1 MKALVA
7 KFSLGREVWD
17 RFKSRLFS
25 RPTESQALSL
35 ELTEIPEFSIIGSQ
49 WVKIRTIMSGISGM
63 DESLFIHNDL
73 SPYAAFLSFPF
84 IPGHENLGLVIQT
97 GRDVDS
103 IEEGERVI
111 LDPVL
116 SCRPRGVSPPC
127 PSCARGEPSA
137 CRNFDKGLL
146 GPGILIGACRDTGG
160 GWSDGFIAHR
170 SQVRVLPQDME
181 SDHAILVPEFTRAVR
196 AVLQHPPSPGDS
208 VIVVGARPLGC
219 LTAMAL
225 RLLHPNVNVLMVEEY
240 PLPTDL
246 QAKFSDNH
254 VTLSLG
260 IDLAYEEVAQFVKGA
275 VRYPEV
281 GRLTMEGGADLVYE
295 TTGTGENIE
304 HALRFTGEGR
314 KLVLL
319 DMNRPMGFDF
329 SPLWLKNIR
338 MFGTLFSG
346 RDSYKQ
352 GVLETFDIALG
363 LASMESVSFGE
374 LITHKFRLEDYHSAF
389 QTLKDRSSNSAMK
402 VIFQHV
408 M

>member
-7 KFSLGREVWD
+7 NFSLGREVWD
-17 RFKSRLFS
+17 RFKSKIFS
-25 RPTESQALSL
+25 RSGELQALSL
-35 ELTEIPEFSIIGSQ
+35 ELREIPEFSIVGSQ

-63 DESLFIHNDL
+63 DESLFIHQDL

-97 GRDVDS
+97 GRDVDT

-111 LDPVL
+111 VDPVL
-116 SCRPRGVSPPC
+116 SCRPRGISPPC

-137 CRNFDKGLL
+137 CRNFDKGVV

-181 SDHAILVPEFTRAVR
+181 SDHAILIPEFTRAVR

-219 LTAMAL
+219 LTAVAL
-225 RLLHPNVNVLMVEEY
+225 RLLHPKVNILTVEEY
-240 PLPTDL
+240 PLPTEL
-246 QAKFSDNH
+246 EGKFSDNH

-260 IDLAYEEVAQFVKGA
+260 IDLAYEEIAQFVKGA

-281 GRLTMEGGADLVYE
+281 GRLTLEGGADLVYE

-304 HALRFTGEGR
+304 HALRFTGEGK

-319 DMNRPMGFDF
+319 EMNRPTGFDF

-338 MFGTLFSG
+338 MFGTFFSG
-346 RDSYKQ
+346 RDSYEQ
-352 GVLETFDIALG
+352 GVIETFDIALG
-363 LASMESVSFGE
+363 LASMEGVSFRE
-374 LITHKFRLEDYHSAF
+374 LITHKFRLEDYNSAF
-389 QTLKDRSSNSAMK
+389 EALKKRSANNAMK

>member
-97 GRDVDS
+97 GRDVDG

-116 SCRPRGVSPPC
+116 SCRPRGVNPPC

-246 QAKFSDNH
+246 QAKFSDSH

-304 HALRFTGEGR
+304 HALRFTGEGK

-338 MFGTLFSG
+338 IFGTLFSG

-389 QTLKDRSSNSAMK
+389 QTLKDRSSNNAMK

>member
-7 KFSLGREVWD
+7 KFSLGKEVWD
-17 RFKSRLFS
+17 RFKSRLLS
-25 RPTESQALSL
+25 RPSESHALSL

-97 GRDVDS
+97 GRDVDG

-116 SCRPRGVSPPC
+116 SCRPRGVNPPC

-225 RLLHPNVNVLMVEEY
+225 RLVHPNVNVLMVEEY

-246 QAKFSDNH
+246 QAKFSDHH

-363 LASMESVSFGE
+363 LASMESVSFRE

-389 QTLKDRSSNSAMK
+389 QTLKDRSSNGAMK

>member
-25 RPTESQALSL
+25 RPTESQGLSL

-97 GRDVDS
+97 GRDVDG

-116 SCRPRGVSPPC
+116 SCRPRGVNPPC

-146 GPGILIGACRDTGG
+146 APGILIGACRDTGG

-196 AVLQHPPSPGDS
+196 AVLQHPPSAGDS

-219 LTAMAL
+219 LTALAL
-225 RLLHPNVNVLMVEEY
+225 RLLHPNANVLMVEEY
-240 PLPTDL
+240 PLPTEL
-246 QAKFSDNH
+246 QGKFSDNH

-329 SPLWLKNIR
+329 SPLWLKNIK

-363 LASMESVSFGE
+363 LASMEGVSFGE

-389 QTLKDRSSNSAMK
+389 QTLKDRSSSNAMK

>member
-17 RFKSRLFS
+17 RFKSRLFTRS
-25 RPTESQALSL
+25 TEAQALSL
-35 ELTEIPEFSIIGSQ
+35 ELTEAPEFSIIGSQ

-116 SCRPRGVSPPC
+116 SCRPRGVTPLC

-137 CRNFDKGLL
+137 CRNFDKGII

-196 AVLQHPPSPGDS
+196 AVLQHPPSPGDT
-208 VIVVGARPLGC
+208 VIVVGARSLGC

-225 RLLHPNVNVLMVEEY
+225 RLLHPNVNTLMVEEF
-240 PLPTDL
+240 PLPTEL
-246 QAKFSDNH
+246 QDKFSENH

-260 IDLAYEEVAQFVKGA
+260 VDLAYEEVAQFVKGA

-304 HALRFTGEGR
+304 HALRFTGEGK

-319 DMNRPMGFDF
+319 DMNRPKGFDF
-329 SPLWLKNIR
+329 SPLWLKNIK

-363 LASMESVSFGE
+363 LASMNKVSFSE
-374 LITHKFRLEDYHSAF
+374 LITHKFRLEDYNSAF
-389 QTLKDRSSNSAMK
+389 QTLKDRSSTGAMK
-402 VIFQHV
+402 IIFQHV